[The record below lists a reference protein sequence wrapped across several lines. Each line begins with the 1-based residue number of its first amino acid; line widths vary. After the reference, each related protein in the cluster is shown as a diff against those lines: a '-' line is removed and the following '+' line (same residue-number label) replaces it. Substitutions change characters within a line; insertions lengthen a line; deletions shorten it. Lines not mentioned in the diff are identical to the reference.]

1 MTSHLHRVCKIK
13 STSPAKKL
21 DFLAI
26 SWYTYYIIIYTEN
39 KKLASAKISK
49 DFTKGNLPKQLLLFT
64 LPFMA
69 SNALQVLY
77 STIDMIIVGEFVGTP
92 GLSAVSQSSQIV
104 NFATM
109 VCLGLSNAGQV
120 LVSQAFG
127 AGKKKEMND
136 IIGTM
141 FSVLTIFAAI
151 LSVVIIGINRWI
163 MDVMNM
169 PAESYDMAID
179 YLVICT
185 AGLIFTAGYNMVSAV
200 LRGMGDSKR
209 PFLFIGI
216 ASAINLVLD
225 LLFTGVLGMG
235 VAGAAWATIL
245 GQAAAFIFSIYY
257 LYRRKEAFGFDFKK
271 ESFRMQKKYVK
282 MIVSLGTPMAIQMGC
297 LNLSMLYV
305 NALIN
310 DIGVVESATFGA
322 GVKIDDIINKISQGI
337 QYAAMPII
345 SQNIAAGEQKR
356 AKQTVYWA
364 WIYSFALTVFF
375 MILYVFFGKQL
386 FMLFS
391 DDPLVHEQC
400 TVFISAILWMFPAF
414 AIVRGSGGF
423 VQGIGNAKLSML
435 LALLDGVVLRI
446 GLSWLFGIYFGWG
459 FYGFVL
465 GYGLAPYGF
474 AIPSMIYFFSPVW
487 QKQKTLA
494 DSI

>member
-1 MTSHLHRVCKIK
+1 M
-13 STSPAKKL
+13 
-21 DFLAI
+21 
-26 SWYTYYIIIYTEN
+26 
-39 KKLASAKISK
+39 ASAKISK

-77 STIDMIIVGEFVGTP
+77 STIDMIIVGEYVGTP

-141 FSVLTIFAAI
+141 FSVLTVFAAI
-151 LSVVIIGINRWI
+151 LSVAIISINGWI

-179 YLVICT
+179 YLIICT
-185 AGLIFTAGYNMVSAV
+185 GGLIFTAGYNMVSAV

-235 VAGAAWATIL
+235 VAGAAWATII
-245 GQAAAFIFSIYY
+245 GQAAAFIFSIFY
-257 LYRRKEAFGFDFKK
+257 LYKRKEAFGFDFKR

-282 MIVSLGTPMAIQMGC
+282 MIISLGTPMAIQMGC

-305 NALIN
+305 NSLIN

-364 WIYSFALTVFF
+364 WIYSAALTVFF
-375 MILYVFFGKQL
+375 MILYVCFGKQM

-446 GLSWLFGIYFGWG
+446 GLSYLFGIYFGWG

-494 DSI
+494 DAI